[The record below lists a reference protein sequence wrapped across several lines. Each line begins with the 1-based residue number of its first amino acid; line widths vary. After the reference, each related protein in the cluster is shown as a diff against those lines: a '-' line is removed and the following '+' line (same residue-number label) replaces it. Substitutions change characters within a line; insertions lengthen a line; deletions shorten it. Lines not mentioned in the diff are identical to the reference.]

1 MVYHIHFC
9 ILMCLSIQAATAQ
22 TLLSNEFRRARQLF
36 GAETIKSAAEL
47 ATCQAIMTSI
57 NAQFFEQNVFIPPS
71 TNLEDLKEELEP
83 LEMQIIEEPPHEDD
97 GKSRFGYT
105 VDVDRSERIAR
116 TLRSSVY
123 AKKICD
129 PTRFHPY
136 VVETGDA
143 SMSCYDVSAFDYYCK
158 NTERLAEINNIKT
171 IFAPSGCKNR
181 QKTVE
186 SSFVSSRALRS
197 LLIPI
202 LSLRSQ
208 D

>member
-71 TNLEDLKEELEP
+71 TNLEDLKEKLEP

-143 SMSCYDVSAFDYYCK
+143 SMSCYDICAACVPGSASVCHQRNHRFPGIAQTCFCTYDIDQPLHNAVLVLK
-158 NTERLAEINNIKT
+158 NAIQ
-171 IFAPSGCKNR
+171 P
-181 QKTVE
+181 
-186 SSFVSSRALRS
+186 SSFY
-197 LLIPI
+197 
-202 LSLRSQ
+202 
-208 D
+208 